1 MAETRPTTTA
11 DVHPSPVDNAKL
23 NEQATETAKKRVA
36 EGKEVRTLQDAQR
49 AAMAKG
55 KPTPTQE
62 ENDIA
67 CSGGHPELEE
77 DGSGP
82 DTPQARAMEA
92 GKSGGYQTRQSSPQ
106 PAHSGARAR
115 E

>member
-1 MAETRPTTTA
+1 MADDPK
-11 DVHPSPVDNAKL
+11 AK
-23 NEQATETAKKRVA
+23 ATEHAKKTAA
-36 EGKEVRTLQDAQR
+36 EGKDVRAVQDAQR

-67 CSGGHPELEE
+67 CSGGFPELEE

-82 DTPQARAMEA
+82 ETVQARAMEA
-92 GKSGGYQTRQSSPQ
+92 GKTGGYQTRQSTPQ
-106 PAHSGARAR
+106 PTRAR
-115 E
+115 SE

>member
-1 MAETRPTTTA
+1 MADDKAKATE
-11 DVHPSPVDNAKL
+11 NAKKT
-23 NEQATETAKKRVA
+23 AT
-36 EGKEVRTLQDAQR
+36 EGKEARSVADVQR

-62 ENDIA
+62 ELDIA
-67 CSGGHPELEE
+67 CSGGYPELEE

-82 DTPQARAMEA
+82 ETVQARAMEA
-92 GKSGGYQTRQSSPQ
+92 GKPGGYATRQSTPQ
-106 PAHSGARAR
+106 QHPARAKS